1 MVTLG
6 ASKEAAGDG
15 QDVLLLTWQN
25 VSSSFKI
32 LFIQIKGKSSI
43 YFFFTRFFI
52 VAFAMMNQI
61 LYFKYYSSAQFKL
74 ALSNL

>member
-32 LFIQIKGKSSI
+32 LFVQIKGKSSI
-43 YFFFTRFFI
+43 YFFFYKVLHCSLCNDESDTVFQVLFI
-52 VAFAMMNQI
+52 CTV
-61 LYFKYYSSAQFKL
+61 
-74 ALSNL
+74 